1 MTKLY
6 YSPGACSL
14 SPHIALREAG
24 LPFQLVLTSTKTHK
38 LPDGTD
44 YYGINPKGYVP
55 LLELDDGQRL
65 SEGPAIVQDIA
76 DQAPASKLA
85 PAFGTMERYRLM
97 EWLNFITSE
106 LHKGFSPLFNPAMP
120 EEAKALARAK
130 LVERLTWVDSQL
142 AGKSYL
148 MGDGFTVA
156 DGYLFTVAGW
166 GQHVGVD
173 IKPLANLSAYMARVA
188 ARPAVQEA
196 MKAEGLLK

>member
-24 LPFQLVLTSTKTHK
+24 LPFDLVLASTKTKK
-38 LPDGTD
+38 LADGTD
-44 YYGINPKGYVP
+44 FNTINSKGYVP

-65 SEGPAIVQDIA
+65 SEGPVIVQYIA
-76 DQAPASKLA
+76 DQAPASQLA
-85 PAFGTMERYRLM
+85 PAAGTMARYRLM

-130 LVERLTWVDSQL
+130 LVERLSWVNGQL

-148 MGDGFTVA
+148 MGDTFTVA

-166 GQHVGVD
+166 AKYVGVD
-173 IKPLANLSAYMARVA
+173 ISGLADLGAYLGRVA
-188 ARPAVQEA
+188 ARPAVQAA
-196 MKAEGLLK
+196 MKAEGLIQ